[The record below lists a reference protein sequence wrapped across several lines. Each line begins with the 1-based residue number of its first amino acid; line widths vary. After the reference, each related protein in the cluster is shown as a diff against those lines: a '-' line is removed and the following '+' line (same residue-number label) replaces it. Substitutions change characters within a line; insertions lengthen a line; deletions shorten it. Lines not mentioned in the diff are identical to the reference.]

1 MEILFIFSTFKL
13 RLLCKIT
20 ALFLRESYYGYMIT
34 VTRLDDSGHQHGG
47 SFVSSAKGQPSAT
60 TIIQMPLAK
69 LVVLVMKNPLY
80 GWQYE

>member
-1 MEILFIFSTFKL
+1 
-13 RLLCKIT
+13 
-20 ALFLRESYYGYMIT
+20 MIT